1 MNLSFGQTFYCAP
14 IIREVEGD
22 DMGLRDAFRRRVFK
36 GGVVGAIDRKY
47 RINLRAEIQHLSTP
61 TLDDML
67 NKLYDSAPT
76 DHGVAVA
83 GVLPQVEKML
93 AGRGVNPARLGES
106 AELRRKMGRRRPYDP
121 R

>member
-1 MNLSFGQTFYCAP
+1 M
-14 IIREVEGD
+14 D
-22 DMGLRDAFRRRVFK
+22 LRDAFRRRAFK

-67 NKLYDSAPT
+67 NKLYESAPN
-76 DHGVAVA
+76 DRGVPIAT
-83 GVLPQVEKML
+83 VLPLVEKML
-93 AGRGVNPARLGES
+93 AARGVNPARLGES
-106 AELRRKMGRRRPYDP
+106 AELRRKLDRRRPYDP

>member
-1 MNLSFGQTFYCAP
+1 
-14 IIREVEGD
+14 
-22 DMGLRDAFRRRVFK
+22 MGLRDAFRRRAFK

-47 RINLRAEIQHLSTP
+47 RINLRAEIQHLSPP

-76 DHGVAVA
+76 GPAPPVTA
-83 GVLPQVEKML
+83 VLPLVEKML
-93 AGRGVNPARLGES
+93 AARGVNPARLGES

-121 R
+121 N

>member
-1 MNLSFGQTFYCAP
+1 
-14 IIREVEGD
+14 
-22 DMGLRDAFRRRVFK
+22 MGLRDVFRRRAFK

-61 TLDDML
+61 TLDDIL

-76 DHGVAVA
+76 GGGVAVA
-83 GVLPQVEKML
+83 AVLPLVEKTL
-93 AGRGVNPARLGES
+93 AARGVNPARLSES